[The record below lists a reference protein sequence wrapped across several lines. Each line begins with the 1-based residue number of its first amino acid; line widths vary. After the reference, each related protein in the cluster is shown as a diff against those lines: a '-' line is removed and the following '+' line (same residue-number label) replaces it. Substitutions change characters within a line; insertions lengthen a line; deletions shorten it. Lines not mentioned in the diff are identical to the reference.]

1 MEASIASQPEPVT
14 RGSTVANLILELT
27 NLVQELQARRDFGD
41 DVGAF
46 LAERGLVAEFEAFR
60 EIRRAQR

>member
-1 MEASIASQPEPVT
+1 MEAPIAPQPEPVT

-27 NLVQELQARRDFGD
+27 NLVQELQARRDFGED
-41 DVGAF
+41 TGAF

-60 EIRRAQR
+60 EQRRTKR

>member
-1 MEASIASQPEPVT
+1 MEAPIAPQLEPVT

-46 LAERGLVAEFEAFR
+46 LAKRGLVTKFEAFR
-60 EIRRAQR
+60 VQRRAKP

>member
-1 MEASIASQPEPVT
+1 MEAPIAPQPEPVT

-27 NLVQELQARRDFGD
+27 NLVQELQARRDFGE

-46 LAERGLVAEFEAFR
+46 LAERDLVAEFEAFR
-60 EIRRAQR
+60 VQRRAKP